1 MPFVTEEIY
10 HALKDQSVDLCV
22 KQIETSI
29 MVSNADA
36 QILKQ
41 SDLLK
46 TAITAIRDARVKA
59 QIKNK
64 DVVTLYCTTKAA
76 ENWTSIT
83 NLLCKQVNAVSLQ
96 MVDSPVADTI
106 QLVIGGDRFYVKADK
121 ELDTTAQKAEL
132 ENDLNYYIR
141 FLESVEK
148 KLSNER
154 FVQNAKPEVVEL
166 ERKKQS
172 DAQEKIKLLQE
183 SLRNL
188 S

>member
-1 MPFVTEEIY
+1 
-10 HALKDQSVDLCV
+10 
-22 KQIETSI
+22 
-29 MVSNADA
+29 
-36 QILKQ
+36 
-41 SDLLK
+41 
-46 TAITAIRDARVKA
+46 
-59 QIKNK
+59 
-64 DVVTLYCTTKAA
+64 
-76 ENWTSIT
+76 
-83 NLLCKQVNAVSLQ
+83 VNAASLQ

-132 ENDLNYYIR
+132 ENELKYYIG